1 MQPHGLIFA
10 WNRNLERWVAVRVR
24 MSASQILNLSSP
36 QLMAAFKNRIDA
48 DMSASCSCRSA
59 DDACDDAGLVK
70 LAKIS
75 MNDAG
80 RLVLQP

>member
-36 QLMAAFKNRIDA
+36 QLMAASKNLIDA

-59 DDACDDAGLVK
+59 DACDAGLVK

>member
-10 WNRNLERWVAVRVR
+10 WNRDLERWVAVRVR
-24 MSASQILNLSSP
+24 MSASQIVNLSSP
-36 QLMAAFKNRIDA
+36 QLMAASTNLIDA
-48 DMSASCSCRSA
+48 DVSASCSCRSA
-59 DDACDDAGLVK
+59 DDDCDAGLVK
-70 LAKIS
+70 LTKIS

>member
-1 MQPHGLIFA
+1 
-10 WNRNLERWVAVRVR
+10 
-24 MSASQILNLSSP
+24 
-36 QLMAAFKNRIDA
+36 MAASKNRIDA
-48 DMSASCSCRSA
+48 DMSASCICRSA